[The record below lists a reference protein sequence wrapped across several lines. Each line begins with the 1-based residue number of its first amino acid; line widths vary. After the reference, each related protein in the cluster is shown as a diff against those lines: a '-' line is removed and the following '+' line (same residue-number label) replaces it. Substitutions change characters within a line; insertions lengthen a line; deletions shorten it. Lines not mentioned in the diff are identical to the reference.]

1 MSKARTT
8 RSRIPSTINM
18 FWVVAISLIMLLSIV
33 ILPIKGVLSATDT
46 GNDNMKNDAPAANG
60 DFNGNSNSNM
70 VLPIKGVSADNA
82 GNNNDDDDNGNNDGP
97 KTHSGGGGGK
107 HNTNS
112 GDPKLGNIAAT
123 ACGDILRMSG
133 HIIYGSCEDDIIT
146 GSSETDKINGIIGN
160 DKLSGRDG
168 GDIIQGGIGSD
179 KLFGEDGDDFLLGG
193 LGDDLL
199 VGGNGNDKLLGGLED
214 DTLIGGPGKDY
225 FNCGEGQDVIV
236 DFNSAQGDTRTQD
249 CEVINS

>member
-60 DFNGNSNSNM
+60 DFNGNGNSNM

-107 HNTNS
+107 NKK
-112 GDPKLGNIAAT
+112 KLSDTKIGNINAN
-123 ACGDILRMSG
+123 
-133 HIIYGSCEDDIIT
+133 SC
-146 GSSETDKINGIIGN
+146 
-160 DKLSGRDG
+160 
-168 GDIIQGGIGSD
+168 
-179 KLFGEDGDDFLLGG
+179 
-193 LGDDLL
+193 
-199 VGGNGNDKLLGGLED
+199 
-214 DTLIGGPGKDY
+214 
-225 FNCGEGQDVIV
+225 
-236 DFNSAQGDTRTQD
+236 
-249 CEVINS
+249 